1 MRTATHTVIPH
12 RCSLYQQ
19 AHSSR
24 WYARIKLEN
33 GQWYRAS
40 TAETELEAAKLKALK
55 LYYESAVKA
64 QHNLPQSTRSFKSVA
79 RAMSH
84 QLEQLKGT
92 LEWKQTYQSYIYAIT
107 RYQIP
112 FFGNTKLDNIHG
124 KYAEYV
130 RYVTEQ
136 IGRAPKKSTL
146 SNHHAA
152 LKLVLI
158 KAAERGWCQ
167 NTVLPTIKHAGA
179 DSSRRPTFELS
190 EYRSLIQKLR
200 HWSQQKSHRH
210 KDTEI
215 RQMLYD
221 YVLILA
227 NSGIRHGR
235 EAMDIKWKNISFA
248 KSTKRNDIVTINVT
262 KRKGR
267 AGTEQA
273 RTVVVRHND
282 VSDVK
287 RVLERIRQ
295 RNSEL
300 AALTLEQVIAQRL
313 DIKLFCLSDGTQP
326 KRMDGTFKKFL
337 QDAKLLVGAED
348 KARTLYSFR
357 HFYATQ
363 QLLAEPPIT
372 VYLLAKQMGTSVKMI
387 EHHYG
392 HYEAYQKADSLSGWR
407 QLD

>member
-1 MRTATHTVIPH
+1 MRAATITVIPQK
-12 RCSLYQQ
+12 CSLYQQ

-24 WYARIKLEN
+24 WYARIKMEN
-33 GQWYRAS
+33 GEWYRAS
-40 TAETELEAAKLKALK
+40 TAETELAAAKDKALK
-55 LYYESAVKA
+55 LYYEISIKA
-64 QHNLPQSTRSFKSVA
+64 QHNLPQNTRSFKSVA
-79 RAMSH
+79 RTVAK
-84 QLEQLKGT
+84 QLEQFKDT
-92 LEWKQTYQSYIYAIT
+92 ADWRQTYQSYIYAINK
-107 RYQIP
+107 YQIP
-112 FFGNTKLDNIHG
+112 FFGNSNLDG
-124 KYAEYV
+124 ARSKYAQYV
-130 RYVTEQ
+130 RYVSEQ
-136 IGRAPKKSTL
+136 LGRTPKKSTL
-146 SNHHAA
+146 NNHHAA
-152 LKLVLI
+152 LKLILN
-158 KAAERGWCQ
+158 AALERGWI
-167 NTVLPTIKHAGA
+167 NNAELPTIKHTGV
-179 DSSRRPTFELS
+179 DSSRRPTFEMA

-200 HWSQQKSHRH
+200 HWSEKKSHRH

-235 EAMDIKWKNISFA
+235 EAMEIKWRNISFA
-248 KSTKRNDIVTINVT
+248 KSTKKNDIVTINVT

-287 RVLERIRQ
+287 RVLERIRA
-295 RNSEL
+295 RCPAL
-300 AALTLEQVIAQRL
+300 ADKTLEQVIASRA
-313 DIKLFCLSDGTQP
+313 DIPLFCLSDGTQP

-337 QDAKLLVGAED
+337 LDAGLLVGAED

-363 QLLAEPPIT
+363 QLIAEPPIT

-392 HYEAYQKADSLSGWR
+392 HYEAYQKADRLSGWK